1 MRRCKSQV
9 EQALR
14 QATTTEE
21 KGAWLIRQMWTSIQ
35 NLKQATYQTDFE
47 KTLDNWNDYRPSII
61 SLNCVKILFESN
73 NYTDMFQYLES
84 PENYI
89 KEWLK
94 IHFNDKYEKELQ
106 QYIQRLKNELDA
118 EKKKLDSFV
127 KKREFEHR
135 NAGGSFTTMN
145 LLKSLCAYLKER
157 DDSDSSDH
165 LFDELII
172 DNKMDI
178 DILLTAIISTATNKL
193 KSYDE
198 PFLQLGKELMERNKE
213 TLFDRFYLRSKGCGL
228 TCPYCKQ
235 HCDNDDPQHVKHR
248 CDYHLLWAFS
258 GYRDRHTG
266 VPSIITCSSN
276 EAFER
281 AIRYHGSNSV
291 KYIVFPEHI
300 ARFNPSWNITNL
312 KSPLQDYLVRAYIA
326 LEEDLVEKHKFPTRV
341 PQEVRKAHY
350 RATVTP
356 HCYALLVGIDYTNTQ
371 NALGTIPSNNVAMLK
386 KQLKKSSTAY
396 DENLL
401 TLINEAAT
409 KEAIL
414 QKLQG
419 IISRLDSRSTFIFF
433 FNGHGG
439 RTNNQSSLYC
449 VDNQHLTS
457 QELADV
463 LLPSKSN
470 RILILLDC
478 CFSGAISSPFNDSRQ
493 FEPGIHLLCSSQPN
507 QVSYAFLN
515 EETSFFTKHL
525 LNGLKG
531 KFQCR
536 QNNCNECQTRRDNL
550 KSSFIRK
557 ISCSELI
564 NYLSHSVTDIQHFSH
579 SAINGKDFDIS
590 FLD

>member
-1 MRRCKSQV
+1 
-9 EQALR
+9 
-14 QATTTEE
+14 
-21 KGAWLIRQMWTSIQ
+21 
-35 NLKQATYQTDFE
+35 
-47 KTLDNWNDYRPSII
+47 
-61 SLNCVKILFESN
+61 
-73 NYTDMFQYLES
+73 
-84 PENYI
+84 
-89 KEWLK
+89 
-94 IHFNDKYEKELQ
+94 
-106 QYIQRLKNELDA
+106 
-118 EKKKLDSFV
+118 
-127 KKREFEHR
+127 
-135 NAGGSFTTMN
+135 
-145 LLKSLCAYLKER
+145 
-157 DDSDSSDH
+157 
-165 LFDELII
+165 
-172 DNKMDI
+172 
-178 DILLTAIISTATNKL
+178 
-193 KSYDE
+193 
-198 PFLQLGKELMERNKE
+198 
-213 TLFDRFYLRSKGCGL
+213 
-228 TCPYCKQ
+228 
-235 HCDNDDPQHVKHR
+235 
-248 CDYHLLWAFS
+248 
-258 GYRDRHTG
+258 
-266 VPSIITCSSN
+266 
-276 EAFER
+276 
-281 AIRYHGSNSV
+281 
-291 KYIVFPEHI
+291 
-300 ARFNPSWNITNL
+300 
-312 KSPLQDYLVRAYIA
+312 VRAYIA